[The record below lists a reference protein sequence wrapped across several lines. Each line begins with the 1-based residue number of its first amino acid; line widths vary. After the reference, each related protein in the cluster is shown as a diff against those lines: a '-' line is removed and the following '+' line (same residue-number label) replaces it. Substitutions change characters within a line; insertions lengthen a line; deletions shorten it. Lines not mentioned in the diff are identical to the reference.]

1 MKNKSKLCFEF
12 VVLVT
17 SLFLISSRCVGSSPK
32 VLVSSSYEASGL
44 ALLSN
49 PVLMQ
54 VHADATNVGD
64 VDAKNVEC
72 VVQITY
78 NGKIVEEQ
86 TVYFGTVKVG
96 SPVRKDT
103 IINVNIPANDWQNF
117 NKNPLD
123 LKIGKIIIDG
133 TETTPTT

>member
-1 MKNKSKLCFEF
+1 M
-12 VVLVT
+12 
-17 SLFLISSRCVGSSPK
+17 GSSPK

-64 VDAKNVEC
+64 MDAKNVEC

-103 IINVNIPANDWQNF
+103 IINVNIPTNYWQNF
-117 NKNPLD
+117 NKNALD

-133 TETTPTT
+133 TETTPTVMKI